1 MKQDLHLGEMLKQK
15 LADKLTQLE
24 KEVFDI
30 GALVPIMEELQKRYK
45 LELVTVGGS
54 AKYYVDTRRY
64 HVTES
69 DEPMIEIGEGV
80 YAECQA
86 AFKRL
91 QDMDNDFRKINTAI
105 NIIDKLGYKYL
116 DC

>member
-1 MKQDLHLGEMLKQK
+1 MKQNLHLGEMLKQS

-30 GALVPIMEELQKRYK
+30 GALVPIMEVLQKRYK
-45 LELVTVGGS
+45 LRLETVGNS

-69 DEPMIEIGEGV
+69 DEPIIEIGEV
-80 YAECQA
+80 FTQNA
-86 AFKRL
+86 KRRSDNCRTWKLISAKSIL
-91 QDMDNDFRKINTAI
+91 QSTLSIS
-105 NIIDKLGYKYL
+105 
-116 DC
+116 

>member
-1 MKQDLHLGEMLKQK
+1 MEQNLHLGEMLKQS

-30 GALVPIMEELQKRYK
+30 GALVPIMEVLQKRYK
-45 LELVTVGGS
+45 LRLETVGNS

-69 DEPMIEIGEGV
+69 DEPIIEVGEGV

-86 AFKRL
+86 AFRQL
-91 QDMDNDFRKINTAI
+91 QDMEADFRKINTAI
-105 NIIDKLGYKYL
+105 KIIDKLGYKYL

>member
-1 MKQDLHLGEMLKQK
+1 MPQALHLGEMLRQS

-45 LELVTVGGS
+45 LELVTVGSS

-69 DEPMIEIGEGV
+69 NEPMIEIGENV

-86 AFKRL
+86 SFRRL
-91 QDMDNDFRKINTAI
+91 QDIDNDFRKINTAI

-116 DC
+116 AC